1 MDFEIF
7 GFGGIVG
14 LIIVI
19 AIAVVIYNVVT
30 KREL

>member
-14 LIIVI
+14 LIILI
-19 AIAVVIYNVVT
+19 ALAVVIYNLLT
-30 KREL
+30 GGE

>member
-14 LIIVI
+14 LIILI
-19 AIAVVIYNVVT
+19 ALAVVIYSLLT
-30 KREL
+30 RGK

>member
-14 LIIVI
+14 LIILI
-19 AIAVVIYNVVT
+19 ALAVVIYNLLT
-30 KREL
+30 GGES